1 MRIAAIGV
9 GGAGGRVVDALWR
22 DNENRQTPYL
32 SGACVVDTDADALKQ
47 LRSVPTDQRH
57 TFGLTETS
65 GDGTD
70 GDRAAGT
77 SAIEDDELEVR
88 RAIDPILTSDVDAV
102 VLVAGL
108 AGGTGGGATPH
119 IAAAIDEVYDR
130 PLYTVSI
137 LPAAVEDNE
146 GTNALRSL
154 KTIEST
160 SDSVVLFD
168 NANWLGAGESIE
180 EDAGTVNESLVERL
194 GALFASG
201 EADSADTVGQSVV
214 DASEITAT
222 LSGGGFTTI
231 GYATQLVREESATT
245 NSLLDRLRELVG
257 MDVDDEVDDV
267 SSYKAIESTI
277 RKAARGKLTAEC
289 DRESAARGLVV
300 FAGPPE
306 WLHRDAITDGR
317 SWLEDELGSAAIR
330 SGDAPR
336 LDGTHISVLVVLSGV
351 GGISRI
357 EELQQE

>member
-9 GGAGGRVVDALWR
+9 GGAGGRIIDTLWR
-22 DNENRQTPYL
+22 DNESRKASYL
-32 SGACVVDTDADALKQ
+32 SDACAVDTDADAVKQ
-47 LRSVPTDQRH
+47 LRSVPTEQRH

-65 GDGTD
+65 GDGTG
-70 GDRAAGT
+70 GDRTAGT
-77 SAIEDDELEVR
+77 SAIESDKLEVR
-88 RAIDPILTSDVDAV
+88 RAIDAIITSDVDAI

-119 IAAAIDEVYDR
+119 IAAAIKEVYDR
-130 PLYTVSI
+130 PLYTVSV
-137 LPAAVEDNE
+137 LPATVEGDE

-154 KTIEST
+154 QTIEST
-160 SDSVVLFD
+160 TDSVVLFD
-168 NANWLGAGESIE
+168 NDNWLGASESIE
-180 EDAGTVNESLVERL
+180 EDAATVNESLVERL

-214 DASEITAT
+214 DASEIIAT
-222 LSGGGFTTI
+222 LSGGGGTTI
-231 GYATQLVREESATT
+231 GYATQRVREESAAT

-257 MDVDDEVDDV
+257 MDADDDVDDV
-267 SSYKAIESTI
+267 SAYKAIESTV

-289 DRESAARGLVV
+289 DPETTDRALVV
-300 FAGPPE
+300 FGGPPE

-336 LDGTHISVLVVLSGV
+336 VDGAHISVLVVLSGV
-351 GGISRI
+351 DGISRI